1 MTTACVLSLRPDS
14 QSIVLY
20 CMFIDC
26 TGIVQNHSK
35 YKKSYK
41 YTKKYKRVKRTEHN
55 NNIVDVSYGYLKVKE
70 K

>member
-1 MTTACVLSLRPDS
+1 
-14 QSIVLY
+14 
-20 CMFIDC
+20 MFIDC

-35 YKKSYK
+35 YKKSYR

-55 NNIVDVSYGYLKVKE
+55 NNKVDVSYRYLNERE